1 MEFGFNASALL
12 NVGFDGIAILSGQEL
27 RNLDQ
32 KSIEYIFMI
41 INELGTL
48 SAKVNFINLIIG
60 PRLKIYYHYRRK
72 IHGDRPET
80 LLKMRW

>member
-32 KSIEYIFMI
+32 KSIEHIFMI

-48 SAKVNFINLIIG
+48 SAKVKF
-60 PRLKIYYHYRRK
+60 
-72 IHGDRPET
+72 
-80 LLKMRW
+80 